1 MLCFVF
7 VILLS
12 VLFVVSFVFMFL
24 FSLFSFACFV
34 ILLLSLFLVCLFVFH
49 VCSCVLGG
57 LSATTVCKSKKQS

>member
-1 MLCFVF
+1 MLCF
-7 VILLS
+7 LLVMS
-12 VLFVVSFVFMFL
+12 LFVLFVVSFVFMFL

-34 ILLLSLFLVCLFVFH
+34 ILLMSLFWACLFVFH